1 MSLLIACT
9 DVSRLILLGLLPGGQ
24 ASLRLMLG
32 TWGCMCIRELR
43 TSVGATPPKHSGLRR
58 ERGRPPKVRDGF
70 CQERIL
76 RRKQIGVVASGV
88 TGAVGNTNIF
98 G

>member
-1 MSLLIACT
+1 MHRCFQVNSAWPA
-9 DVSRLILLGLLPGGQ
+9 SGGQ

-32 TWGCMCIRELR
+32 TWGCMCVRELR
-43 TSVGATPPKHSGLRR
+43 TSVGAAPPKHSGLRR

-88 TGAVGNTNIF
+88 TGAIGNTSIF
-98 G
+98 R